1 MIHYYTNREISEK
14 LSINPARWKRWSRVF
29 LPPDPLGGMQSGY
42 ARQYLYGDLFTV
54 FLGGHLLSHHKLT
67 VPEARQVISDLTPW
81 MKKAGFLDLKK
92 KAQQESGVC
101 VRVFFYLEAATKT
114 LEAAT
119 KTGFAFRYLIQ
130 KSTPPVIDPER
141 SATDKADSIAHP
153 AAILSETVLG
163 KEPENPVQFYQNPDT
178 SLLNLSALADALITR
193 LAAGKGAG

>member
-42 ARQYLYGDLFTV
+42 ARQYLYGDLFIV
-54 FLGGHLLSHHKLT
+54 FLGGHLLTHHKQT
-67 VPEARQVISDLTPW
+67 VPEARQVISDLTSW
-81 MKKAGFLDLKK
+81 MKKTGFLDLKK

-101 VRVFFYLEAATKT
+101 IRVFFY

-130 KSTPPVIDPER
+130 KSTLPVIDPER
-141 SATDKADSIAHP
+141 SATGKVDSIVHP

-193 LAAGKGAG
+193 LAAGKGAV